1 MLEQLDST
9 FPILTCLLFFP
20 LVGAAVLWLF
30 DDEDMV
36 RTSALTIAL
45 VELALA
51 VFVLMRFVPESPA
64 MQFVEHVP
72 WIPALGISYHLA
84 VDGISVLFVGL
95 TAFLTVLVVI
105 YSWDTI
111 RYQTKL
117 YMMALLA
124 LETTTMGVF
133 ISLDLILF
141 FVFWELML
149 IPSYFLIKLWGGG
162 AERHYAALK
171 YVLYTLLG
179 SVFMLVGIALLD
191 INYHTYANLHHMD
204 QAYSF
209 DLLEL
214 LAIPIPLSQQILI
227 FWFMFMGFAFKA
239 PVFPF
244 HTWLPDALL
253 EGPIGMAVV
262 LAGIKLGTFGFMRFS
277 IPLLPEASKS
287 PTVVTVMMALGLA
300 AIVYGAI
307 NALIQPDFRRL
318 LAYSSISHLGFIVV
332 GLFALNYQGL
342 QGGLL
347 TMINLGFSTAGLFFI
362 AGFLHSRQQTTQ
374 LAAFG
379 GMAKHTPLLASFFLL
394 IGLASIG
401 LPGTNGFVGEFLIL
415 LGTFKANWV
424 YGTIAVTGVITGAAY
439 FLWYYER
446 AILGPVGRSVRE
458 SIGDLQPRETVIAL
472 SLSVMILW
480 IGLYPAP
487 FLRMMNGS
495 VQALVDRIDH
505 GTVAGRGED
514 GGDKRHRPGTDR
526 TPLAARPASLAEE
539 SL

>member
-45 VELALA
+45 VELAMA
-51 VFVLMRFVPESPA
+51 VFVLMRFVPDSPA
-64 MQFVEHVP
+64 MQFVEHVR

-111 RYQTKL
+111 RYQAKL

-124 LETTTMGVF
+124 LETTMMGVF

-179 SVFMLVGIALLD
+179 SVFMLVGIALLN
-191 INYHTYANLHHMD
+191 INYHAYATLHHMD
-204 QAYSF
+204 QPYSF

-214 LAIPIPLSQQILI
+214 LAIPIPVTQQMLI
-227 FWFMFMGFAFKA
+227 FWLMFMGFAFKA

-244 HTWLPDALL
+244 HTWLPDA
-253 EGPIGMAVV
+253 
-262 LAGIKLGTFGFMRFS
+262 
-277 IPLLPEASKS
+277 
-287 PTVVTVMMALGLA
+287 
-300 AIVYGAI
+300 
-307 NALIQPDFRRL
+307 
-318 LAYSSISHLGFIVV
+318 H
-332 GLFALNYQGL
+332 
-342 QGGLL
+342 
-347 TMINLGFSTAGLFFI
+347 
-362 AGFLHSRQQTTQ
+362 
-374 LAAFG
+374 
-379 GMAKHTPLLASFFLL
+379 
-394 IGLASIG
+394 
-401 LPGTNGFVGEFLIL
+401 
-415 LGTFKANWV
+415 
-424 YGTIAVTGVITGAAY
+424 
-439 FLWYYER
+439 
-446 AILGPVGRSVRE
+446 
-458 SIGDLQPRETVIAL
+458 
-472 SLSVMILW
+472 
-480 IGLYPAP
+480 
-487 FLRMMNGS
+487 
-495 VQALVDRIDH
+495 
-505 GTVAGRGED
+505 
-514 GGDKRHRPGTDR
+514 
-526 TPLAARPASLAEE
+526 
-539 SL
+539 